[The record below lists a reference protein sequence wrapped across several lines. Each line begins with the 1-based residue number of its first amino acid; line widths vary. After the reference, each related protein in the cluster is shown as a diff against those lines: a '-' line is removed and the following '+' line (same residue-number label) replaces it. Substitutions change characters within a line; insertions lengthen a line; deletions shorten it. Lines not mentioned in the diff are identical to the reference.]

1 MPKALE
7 KIAMLFPTVH
17 LFLIILSAGFVL
29 TRADLLSVTLSFF
42 IIYLLPLSLW
52 CLIKIKYPIKKGFS
66 EIGQK
71 SVDGNPWVV
80 AHRLQY
86 LYITFSAIEKI
97 LILIPGAFSCWLRLW
112 GSQIGK
118 NIIWTPRIQIIDRT
132 DIVIGDNTFIGDLS
146 YLSSHFIVRKKDKL
160 FLFYDSVKIGTRVLI
175 GAHCHLGPGAR
186 IKDQEFLPAYS
197 KTMRGRKIKGNE
209 GGHGF

>member
-1 MPKALE
+1 MPKSLE
-7 KIAMLFPTVH
+7 KMAMLFPTIH
-17 LFLIILSAGFVL
+17 LILIVLSGVL
-29 TRADLLSVTLSFF
+29 VLSVPDIMSVSLALF
-42 IIYLLPLSLW
+42 IIYLFPLCLW

-66 EIGQK
+66 EIGLK
-71 SVDGNPWVV
+71 SVEGNSWVV

-86 LYITFSAIEKI
+86 LYITFSGIEKI
-97 LILIPGAFSCWLRLW
+97 LILIPGLFSFWLRLW

-132 DIVIGDNTFIGDLS
+132 DIVIGDNSFIGDLS
-146 YLSSHFIVRKKDKL
+146 YLSSHFIVRKEDKL
-160 FLFYDSVKIGTRVLI
+160 FLFYDAVKIGTRVLI

-197 KTMRGRKIKGNE
+197 KTMRGRMIKGNE